1 MIDSQS
7 LDYLVR
13 RANRAGHASIPDYTM
28 ALVKALSTIADA
40 NAGVWSRV
48 ARDALDGKEAT

>member
-13 RANRAGHASIPDYTM
+13 RANRAGHTTVPDYTM
-28 ALVKALSTIADA
+28 ALIKALTTIADA
-40 NAGVWSRV
+40 NAGVWSRI